1 MVRSRDLA
9 GKASRKL
16 TMYWQDQKESV
27 GFVVPDDIV
36 DLSFSIQC
44 KTLPVDHAH
53 SLSQAILQALPWLA
67 ETSKAGIHQIHVANS
82 QNGWMRP
89 DQPDELLYLSKRTR
103 MVLRLPKDKIK
114 DAEKLC
120 GQTLDIDGNEL
131 MVKEAT
137 TKPLSVIRTLF
148 SRYIAAS
155 EEQTEAEFL
164 SKISEQ
170 LKSMGVQPRKMLCG
184 TESRFRTPQGTLL
197 TRSLMLADLELDE
210 SIILQQQGVGDS
222 RLLGCGLFIPH
233 KDINDI
239 RSRDE

>member
-9 GKASRKL
+9 DQTPGKLA
-16 TMYWQDQKESV
+16 MYWQEQKASA
-27 GFVVPDDIV
+27 GFAVPDDII

-44 KTLPVDHAH
+44 QALPVDHAH

-67 ETSKAGIHQIHVANS
+67 ETGKAGIHQIHVANS

-89 DQPDELLYLSKRTR
+89 DQPDALLYLSKRTR
-103 MVLRLPKDKIK
+103 MTLRLPKDKIK

-120 GQTLDIDGNEL
+120 GQTLNVDGNEL
-131 MVKEAT
+131 TVKQAT
-137 TKPLSVIRTLF
+137 TKPLSAITTLF
-148 SRYIAAS
+148 SRYIAAP

-164 SKISEQ
+164 SKIAEQ

-184 TESRFRTPQGTLL
+184 TENRFRTPQGTLL

-210 SIILQQQGVGDS
+210 SIILQQQGIGDN

-239 RSRDE
+239 RPRGE